1 MESMESFL
9 NLSQVR
15 TEEQTPESLAWR
27 LLMDTDGD
35 EADVKMCQGIMENF
49 IIEDNELAKN
59 QNVRYEQL
67 SGQFEVLITM
77 YMEMVI
83 SYLKFQHIQSL
94 MNPEGEIDQSI
105 DLEETFKPKYDKFTV
120 DDLLIVFREKFA
132 KIRIFLSIQEIQEY
146 ERHNRSSEYYCKVI
160 LKDTSEGKN
169 YYQKNYSN
177 PSVSQDKRY
186 TFVLRNDV
194 KKSNNKLDDFYAI
207 CTLPNMK
214 IKISFSQ
221 LNVIMKN

>member
-1 MESMESFL
+1 
-9 NLSQVR
+9 
-15 TEEQTPESLAWR
+15 
-27 LLMDTDGD
+27 MDTDGD

-94 MNPEGEIDQSI
+94 MNPEGEIDSSV
-105 DLEETFKPKYDKFTV
+105 DLEETFKPKYDKFTT
-120 DDLLIVFREKFA
+120 DDLLVVFREKFA
-132 KIRIFLSIQEIQEY
+132 KIRIFLSVQEITETSRY
-146 ERHNRSSEYYCKVI
+146 ADYYCKVI

-169 YYQKNYSN
+169 YYQKKYSN

-186 TFVLRNDV
+186 TFALRNDV

-214 IKISFSQ
+214 VKISFSQ